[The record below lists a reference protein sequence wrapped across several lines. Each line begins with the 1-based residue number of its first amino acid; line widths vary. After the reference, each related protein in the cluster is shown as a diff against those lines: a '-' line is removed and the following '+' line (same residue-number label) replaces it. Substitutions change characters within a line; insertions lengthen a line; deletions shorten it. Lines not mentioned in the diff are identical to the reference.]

1 MILLDI
7 IAGLQQMG
15 LTEYEAKA
23 YVALVKYPDTN
34 GYELAKHSSVPRA
47 KIYEA
52 LDSLQR
58 KGAVLT
64 STIDGRQVH
73 RALPYRDLLSRFQS
87 SIGRTVAALES
98 ELARV
103 AQPIE
108 SNGLYTVRGEEQ
120 VLQLAREMISSA
132 RTRLLL
138 TGFPEDL
145 TTLLPELRAA
155 RERGVTIHI
164 LSFGDAEYELENVY
178 AHSVSGAQYLQVAA
192 FGRWLAIIRDNE
204 ASLLA
209 QMRGRD
215 ESMGFRTNNEIV
227 ILGLS
232 MWLYHDIQIKV
243 LIDSAPP
250 AMLQEAMRITAP
262 VQDIIFWE
270 SSEVPAI
277 AVEPTWP
284 TAQEILE
291 RTRARLEHSRI
302 SEDYGIYH
310 FELLGEGG
318 GSFELYVSA
327 HSVILAAGA
336 PSSPDLTVKLS
347 TSDFRAMAV
356 GKLPLAAFT
365 AKGRI
370 SVQGDL
376 SLASNFQRLLR

>member
-1 MILLDI
+1 MDI
-7 IAGLQQMG
+7 IAGLQQLS

-23 YVALVKYPDTN
+23 YVALIKHPDSN

-47 KIYEA
+47 KIYEV

-58 KGAVLT
+58 KGAILT
-64 STIDGRQVH
+64 STTDGRQVH
-73 RALPYRDLLSRFQS
+73 RALSYRDLLCRFQS
-87 SIGRTVAALES
+87 SINRTVADLES

-103 AQPIE
+103 AQPTQTN
-108 SNGLYTVRGEEQ
+108 SLYTVKGEHQ
-120 VLQLAREMISSA
+120 TLQLAREMINSA

-145 TTLLPELRAA
+145 TAILPELRAA
-155 RERGVTIHI
+155 EERGVTIHV
-164 LSFGDAEYELENVY
+164 LSFGNAAYGLKNVFT
-178 AHSVSGAQYLQVAA
+178 HSVTGAQYLQVAA

-204 ASLLA
+204 ESLLA

-215 ESMGFRTNNEIV
+215 ESMGFRTSNEIV

-232 MWLYHDIQIKV
+232 MWIYHDIQINV
-243 LIDSAPP
+243 LIDSAPHR
-250 AMLQEAMRITAP
+250 MLEDAMRITAP

-270 SSEVPAI
+270 SCEVPPI

-284 TAQEILE
+284 TAQEVLE
-291 RTRARLEHSRI
+291 RTRARLEYSRVP
-302 SEDYGIYH
+302 EDYGIYH
-310 FELLGEGG
+310 FELSGEGG
-318 GSFELYVSA
+318 GSFELSVSA
-327 HSVILAAGA
+327 YSVVLLEGA
-336 PSSPDLTVKLS
+336 VSPPDLTAKLS
-347 TSDFRAMAV
+347 TSDFLAMAV